1 MMKQVFKR
9 TDGLKDKEFHYC
21 GGCLHSVV
29 HRLIGEALEEMG
41 LLDCSIGICPVGCAV
56 FMYGYAKSIGK
67 VSGTPDTSVLD
78 KYADASSIAPYA
90 KEAVAWLVS
99 SGLMTGRSE
108 TSIAPLAEST
118 RAEISAFAVNCLEFL
133 AK

>member
-41 LLDCSIGICPVGCAV
+41 LLDCSIASFLIM
-56 FMYGYAKSIGK
+56 F
-67 VSGTPDTSVLD
+67 LD
-78 KYADASSIAPYA
+78 CTNRMPSDKTKMGMANSRMLRLS
-90 KEAVAWLVS
+90 
-99 SGLMTGRSE
+99 
-108 TSIAPLAEST
+108 LAE
-118 RAEISAFAVNCLEFL
+118 RERRM
-133 AK
+133 